1 MSPLRSLNAQRLPLL
16 LAAVVLTIGLSA
28 CGLSQRPVRPT
39 AVSAEEIAA
48 GSEPY
53 FWAGNV
59 TYQVQITRQ
68 LNPFN
73 TEDVQYLAGVQNA
86 QNLPPDDLWYG
97 VFLWAKNQTKHNV
110 TTSDTFTIVDSSGTV
125 YHPIALNPSIN
136 PYAWTAQSLAPDGI
150 EPNADTTAA
159 FGPTQG
165 GLILFELS
173 DSVYSNRPLTLD
185 IYAPGQTK
193 PSTVSLDL

>member
-1 MSPLRSLNAQRLPLL
+1 MSPLRTLNAQRLPLL
-16 LAAVVLTIGLSA
+16 VVAVLLTIGLSS
-28 CGLSQRPVRPT
+28 CGLSGRPVRPT
-39 AVSAEEIAA
+39 VVSAEEIAS
-48 GSEPY
+48 GGEPY

-73 TEDVQYLAGVQNA
+73 TEDVQYLAGVQGA
-86 QNLPPDDLWYG
+86 QNLPPDDLWFG
-97 VFLWAKNQTKHNV
+97 VFLWAKNQTKHSV

-125 YHPIALNPSIN
+125 YHPVALNPSIN
-136 PYAWTAQSLAPDGI
+136 PYAWTAQTLAPDDI
-150 EPNADTTAA
+150 EPNADTTAG

-165 GLILFELS
+165 GLVLFELS

-185 IYAPGQTK
+185 IYASGQSK